1 MVGAI
6 IFVFEIFRIDLKN
19 VRNRAEMFLKVDFHL
34 FLSIYKF
41 ILSESKAQIHVYH
54 TRMLLGEVLRP

>member
-6 IFVFEIFRIDLKN
+6 IFGFEIFRIDLKN

-34 FLSIYKF
+34 FLSIYTV
-41 ILSESKAQIHVYH
+41 ILSKSKAQIHVYH
-54 TRMLLGEVLRP
+54 HRILPGEVLRP